1 MISKGKSKT
10 AVEKAWLGMVV
21 DYATESGWLT
31 NMYAGY
37 CSNPTQFQID
47 HILGAQ
53 AKRKINGVTT
63 KVGEFA
69 IMPIPM
75 ELHDVTSNHPLNRTL
90 RPAAFRK
97 VFGHELSVWNQMLAE
112 MENEGYELP
121 FSKELI
127 DAVVMP

>member
-10 AVEKAWLGMVV
+10 AIEKAWLEQVV
-21 DYATESGWLT
+21 DFAQSSPWLRAVYSMHC
-31 NMYAGY
+31 NH
-37 CSNPTQFQID
+37 CEQFQID
-47 HILGAQ
+47 HVLGAQ
-53 AKRKINGVTT
+53 TKRKINGITT

-75 ELHDVTSNHPLNRTL
+75 ELHDITSNHPLNRTL

-97 VFGHELSVWNQMLAE
+97 VFGHELSVWNQMLIE

>member
-10 AVEKAWLGMVV
+10 AVEKAWLETVV
-21 DYATESGWLT
+21 DFALETAWLKK
-31 NMYAGY
+31 MYSEH
-37 CSNPTQFQID
+37 CNEPCTFQID
-47 HILGAQ
+47 HALGAQ
-53 AKRKINGVTT
+53 AKRKINGITT

-75 ELHDVTSNHPLNRTL
+75 ELHDITSNHPLNRTL

-121 FSKELI
+121 FSKDLI

>member
-10 AVEKAWLGMVV
+10 AVEKAWIEKVV
-21 DYATESGWLT
+21 DFAQSSQWLSRMYGAHATH
-31 NMYAGY
+31 
-37 CSNPTQFQID
+37 PTTFQID
-47 HILGAQ
+47 HVLGAQ
-53 AKRKINGVTT
+53 AKRKVEGITT

-75 ELHDVTSNHPLNRTL
+75 ELHDITSNHPLNRTL

>member
-10 AVEKAWLGMVV
+10 AAEKAWLETVV
-21 DYATESGWLT
+21 DFAESSQWLRK
-31 NMYAGY
+31 MYELH
-37 CSNPTQFQID
+37 SVNPTIFQID
-47 HILGAQ
+47 HVLGAQ
-53 AKRKINGVTT
+53 AKRKINGITT

-75 ELHDVTSNHPLNRTL
+75 ELHDITSNHPLNRTL

-97 VFGHELSVWNQMLAE
+97 VFGHELSVWNQMLIE